1 MINENINEFDDL
13 EEELEEC
20 APPILPSFNEV
31 NPQNELEKKINILKQ
46 EKKYKTE
53 LIENKEK
60 EIKQLKDDIEEINK
74 VISKYEFELVKEK
87 EIIVETEEE
96 LKEREKEFLKNI
108 YILFDDYKKIKLNE
122 NFKLIEYINNKNEEL
137 NKIFYFDKINPFYI
151 FLNQIIKD
159 KNNDLIEKYYDTI
172 IKKSEVFEKMENFFY
187 NQIKSFFV
195 ENSNEKEFVK
205 LLLFHKK
212 KILNL
217 FKDINSYIYEI
228 YNNKI
233 INSNILDMD
242 EYLKSSKENKI
253 LFLNNA
259 IDNNKYEM
267 ELFFDKAKENLK
279 KSNKDKAKFFLS
291 IKKIYS
297 GLNDKYIKELNL
309 LKQI

>member
-1 MINENINEFDDL
+1 
-13 EEELEEC
+13 
-20 APPILPSFNEV
+20 
-31 NPQNELEKKINILKQ
+31 
-46 EKKYKTE
+46 
-53 LIENKEK
+53 
-60 EIKQLKDDIEEINK
+60 
-74 VISKYEFELVKEK
+74 
-87 EIIVETEEE
+87 
-96 LKEREKEFLKNI
+96 
-108 YILFDDYKKIKLNE
+108 
-122 NFKLIEYINNKNEEL
+122 
-137 NKIFYFDKINPFYI
+137 
-151 FLNQIIKD
+151 
-159 KNNDLIEKYYDTI
+159 
-172 IKKSEVFEKMENFFY
+172 MENFFY

-217 FKDINSYIYEI
+217 FKDINNNIYEI